1 MSDLPPNP
9 NNCHC
14 YDESIGWY
22 NPGGEDSFAAY
33 IHNPWGFPTVEE
45 KIAIKIATDKIE
57 TNTKISVNKYLHEY
71 LFKYLGTRS
80 ENQRLGLSIQYNKLK
95 TNVINTNRIGLIL
108 YGADINNIDQ
118 EISKYTN
125 QYNKEITL
133 TVNSI
138 CQCLITEY
146 IKKEN
151 IEQLCRDNN
160 KPMI

>member
-1 MSDLPPNP
+1 MSSLPPNP
-9 NNCHC
+9 NKCRC

-22 NPGGEDSFAAY
+22 NPEGDDGFAAY
-33 IHNPWGFPTVEE
+33 LHNPWGFPSVEE
-45 KIAIKIATDKIE
+45 KKAIKIALETID
-57 TNTKISVNKYLHEY
+57 TNTISVNKYLYEY
-71 LFKYLGTRS
+71 LFKYLGNRP
-80 ENQRLGLSIQYNKLK
+80 ENQRLGLSIQFNKLK
-95 TNVINTNRIGLIL
+95 TDVINTNSIGLIL
-108 YGADINNIDQ
+108 YGADITNIDQ

-151 IEQLCRDNN
+151 VEQLCLDIN
-160 KPMI
+160 KP